1 MDISESGRQIGEKL
15 FALLDTE
22 QQKDLLQYILNREN
36 LSDFPDIFLC
46 TVSKCHG
53 FQNGSVQPLLEI
65 REGDLYFCLEER
77 TVCVGSQEIELTA
90 KEFDA
95 LHLLIVNKKRVL
107 TFETIAYHVWGE
119 EYIDVTP
126 KTIHNLLSR
135 LRQKLQIA
143 PEAPEYVIS
152 VRGVSY
158 KFDAGI

>member
-1 MDISESGRQIGEKL
+1 M
-15 FALLDTE
+15 LDVEQKREMIQFVLETE
-22 QQKDLLQYILNREN
+22 QQQGFSAIPCTN
-36 LSDFPDIFLC
+36 PDSFGARID
-46 TVSKCHG
+46 TS
-53 FQNGSVQPLLEI
+53 QPLTEI

-77 TVCVGSQEIELTA
+77 KVCVSGQEIELTA

-95 LHLLIVNKKRVL
+95 LHLLMVNRKRVL

-152 VRGVSY
+152 VRGVGY

>member
-1 MDISESGRQIGEKL
+1 MLCLIQSSRKIYCSIFLIEK
-15 FALLDTE
+15 
-22 QQKDLLQYILNREN
+22 IW
-36 LSDFPDIFLC
+36 SDFPDIFLC

-107 TFETIAYHVWGE
+107 T
-119 EYIDVTP
+119 
-126 KTIHNLLSR
+126 
-135 LRQKLQIA
+135 LR
-143 PEAPEYVIS
+143 P
-152 VRGVSY
+152 
-158 KFDAGI
+158 

>member
-1 MDISESGRQIGEKL
+1 M
-15 FALLDTE
+15 
-22 QQKDLLQYILNREN
+22 
-36 LSDFPDIFLC
+36 
-46 TVSKCHG
+46 
-53 FQNGSVQPLLEI
+53 
-65 REGDLYFCLEER
+65 
-77 TVCVGSQEIELTA
+77 
-90 KEFDA
+90 
-95 LHLLIVNKKRVL
+95 

-152 VRGVSY
+152 VRGIGY